1 MKIALLGH
9 GTVGSGVYE
18 LIMKNRPRF
27 KEIYGKELNV
37 ERILVNHLENYK
49 HLPYNGLFTN
59 QFEDFKALKFDV
71 AIETIG
77 GIEPAYDYV
86 SHFLSNGIPVITS
99 NKDLIAERGNFLSA
113 LALKND
119 TSIRYEASVG
129 GGIPILK
136 TLEENLSGDRILEI
150 SGIVNGTTNYILTKM
165 NSESLSYGSALTMA
179 QNLGFAESD
188 PTSDVE
194 GLDSVRKIAI
204 LTKIGM
210 NIDVD
215 WKSIPVEGITKIATE
230 DIVFF
235 NKEQLT
241 VKLIGITKLTKEGVY
256 CSVRPVLV
264 NRFSKFASIDNE
276 FNAVRIHGQA
286 VGELM
291 FIGKGAGQLATATS
305 ILGDLVDLMLNTK
318 FKVNNSLEKRA
329 LSQFYPDITNWIVK
343 LNGVS
348 SKEITEEHISVS
360 EDVHFIKLTDID
372 EESLINKL
380 NILSSQLSCDYK
392 YYLLYE

>member
-264 NRFSKFASIDNE
+264 NRFSKFATIDNE

>member
-37 ERILVNHLENYK
+37 ERIMVNHPENYK
-49 HLPYNGLFTN
+49 HLPYYELFSN
-59 QFEDFKALKFDV
+59 NFEDFKELSFDV
-71 AIETIG
+71 AIESIG
-77 GIEPAYDYV
+77 GIEPAFQYV
-86 SHFLSNGIPVITS
+86 SYFLSKGIPVITS
-99 NKDLIAERGNFLSA
+99 NKDLIAEKGNLLTA
-113 LALKND
+113 LALKNN

-136 TLEENLSGDRILEI
+136 TLEENLAGDQILEI
-150 SGIVNGTTNYILTKM
+150 AGIVNGTTNYILTKM
-165 NSESLSYGSALTMA
+165 NNESLSYNTALLMA
-179 QNLGFAESD
+179 QNLGFAETD

-204 LTKIGM
+204 LTKLGL

-215 WKSIPVEGITKIATE
+215 WKSIPVEGITQIDAE

-235 NKEQLT
+235 NQELLNI
-241 VKLIGITKLTKEGVY
+241 KLIGITKVIRDGFY

-264 NRFSKFASIDNE
+264 SKSSKFASIDNE
-276 FNAVRIHGQA
+276 FNAVRVHGEA

-291 FIGKGAGQLATATS
+291 FIGKGAGQMATATS
-305 ILGDLVDLMLNTK
+305 VLGDLVDLMLNTK
-318 FKVNNSLEKRA
+318 IRVSKKLENRSLVK
-329 LSQFYPDITNWIVK
+329 LFPDKSNWIVK
-343 LNGVS
+343 LAGVS
-348 SKEITEEHISVS
+348 SNDINEEHVSVS
-360 EDVHFIKLTDID
+360 EETHFMKLTDIN
-372 EESLINKL
+372 EENLIDKL
-380 NILSSQLSCDYK
+380 NKLSSQLNCDYK
-392 YYLLYE
+392 YYLIYE